1 MGYRLRMTL
10 AFGLLAFLSV
20 VLLTLLLLT
29 TSYREFKADR
39 MMSVERMTSCFAGNI
54 FWDIQAGGDPRRLA
68 ESVNRFA
75 GGIPAPT
82 PPEVRVLDGL
92 RHTQIGNRAISVPDA
107 PLAPELESLLAQ
119 LDRGGANVATAETA
133 SGFVSAARVERNGLR
148 LGSVWVDYPLVSL
161 QEHFLSLFKT
171 ALGYG
176 VSLLL
181 VLLFLGWLLGR
192 RLMQPIA
199 DLRQC
204 MQRVGQ
210 GNLEVQ
216 CDAMRATL
224 RSQDEIGDLARGFD
238 EMLASLRD
246 KQRLEQEM
254 MRSER
259 LAAIGQVAAGVAHEI
274 NNPLGGMLN
283 AINTFKRHGD
293 DPAVAESTLN
303 LLERGLRQIQNT
315 VQALLVQARVEAYPL
330 GVADLEDLRTL
341 VQAEVRKKNLHLE
354 WQCLLT
360 DRVSLPSTAV
370 RQILINLLLNAIEA
384 APLGGKVAM
393 RCVPQDKHLQLRVE
407 DNGPG
412 IGPEQRSALFS
423 PFFSGGGGHG
433 LGLWV
438 TNQTVLQLGGRIEIV
453 DLAQGTAVTVCLPL
467 VREEVCAPT
476 GGSGCAS

>member
-10 AFGLLAFLSV
+10 AFGLLALLSV
-20 VLLTLLLLT
+20 ALLTLLLLT

-54 FWDIQAGGDPRRLA
+54 FWDMQAGGDPRRME

-75 GGIPAPT
+75 SGIPAPT

-92 RHTQIGNRAISVPDA
+92 RHNQFGNRAISSPGVQP
-107 PLAPELESLLAQ
+107 PPEVERLLAQ
-119 LDRGGANVATAETA
+119 LDRGGTAVATAETA
-133 SGFVSAARVERNGLR
+133 NGFVSAARVERDGSR

-161 QEHFLSLFKT
+161 QEHFFSLFEA

-181 VLLFLGWLLGR
+181 VLLLLGWLLGR

-199 DLRQC
+199 NLRQC
-204 MQRVGQ
+204 MQKVGQ
-210 GNLEVQ
+210 GDMEVH
-216 CDAMRATL
+216 CDAVRDTA
-224 RSQDEIGDLARGFD
+224 RSQDEIGDLARGFE

-246 KQRLEQEM
+246 KQRMEQEM

-293 DPAVAESTLN
+293 DPAVAEGTIN

-330 GVADLEDLRTL
+330 GVADLDDLRTL
-341 VQAEVRKKNLHLE
+341 VQAEVRKKNLTLE

-360 DRVSLPSTAV
+360 DRVALPSTAV

-384 APLGGKVAM
+384 APQGGHVTM
-393 RCVPQDKHLQLRVE
+393 RCVPQDGQLQLRVE

-412 IGPEQRSALFS
+412 IDPAQRSALFA
-423 PFFSGGGGHG
+423 PFFSGAGGHG

-438 TNQTVLQLGGRIEIV
+438 TNQTVQQLGGRIEIV
-453 DLAQGTAVTVCLPL
+453 DLAQGTAVTVCLPFG
-467 VREEVCAPT
+467 REESCAPV
-476 GGSGCAS
+476 GERAP

>member
-10 AFGLLAFLSV
+10 AFGLLALLSV

-54 FWDIQAGGDPRRLA
+54 FWDMQAGGDPRRLA

-75 GGIPAPT
+75 SGIPAPT

-92 RHTQIGNRAISVPDA
+92 RHSQIGNRGILGPNAQTAS
-107 PLAPELESLLAQ
+107 ELELLLAR
-119 LDRGGANVATAETA
+119 LDAGGANVATAETA
-133 SGFVSAARVERNGLR
+133 SGFVSAARVERDGLR

-161 QEHFLSLFKT
+161 QGHFFSLFEA

-199 DLRQC
+199 NLRQC

-210 GNLEVQ
+210 GNLDVQ
-216 CDAMRATL
+216 CDLARNAV
-224 RSQDEIGDLARGFD
+224 RSQDEIGDLARGFE

-246 KQRLEQEM
+246 KQRMEQEM

-330 GVADLEDLRTL
+330 GVADLDDLRTL
-341 VQAEVRKKNLHLE
+341 VQAEVRKKGLTLE

-360 DRVSLPSTAV
+360 DRVALPSTAV

-384 APLGGKVAM
+384 APQGGKVTM
-393 RCVPQDKHLQLRVE
+393 RCVPQDGQLQLRVE

-412 IGPEQRSALFS
+412 IEPAQRSALFA
-423 PFFSGGGGHG
+423 PFFSGAGGHG

-438 TNQTVLQLGGRIEIV
+438 TNQTVQQLGGHIEII
-453 DLAQGTAVTVCLPL
+453 DLPQGTAVSVCLPL
-467 VREEVCAPT
+467 GGEE
-476 GGSGCAS
+476 SGAAVSANAA

>member
-75 GGIPAPT
+75 RGIPAPT

-92 RHTQIGNRAISVPDA
+92 RHNQIGNRAISVPDA
-107 PLAPELESLLAQ
+107 PMAPELKSLLAQ
-119 LDRGGANVATAETA
+119 LDHGGANVATVETA
-133 SGFVSAARVERNGLR
+133 SGFISAARVERDGLR

-161 QEHFLSLFKT
+161 QGHFLSLFET

-192 RLMQPIA
+192 RLMQPISK
-199 DLRQC
+199 LRQC

-210 GNLEVQ
+210 GNLEVR
-216 CDAMRATL
+216 CDAMRETL
-224 RSQDEIGDLARGFD
+224 RSQDEIGDLARCFD
-238 EMLASLRD
+238 EMLVSLRD

-330 GVADLEDLRTL
+330 GAADLEDLRTL

-360 DRVSLPSTAV
+360 DRVTLPSTAV

-384 APLGGKVAM
+384 APQGGKVTM

-467 VREEVCAPT
+467 VREAVCAPAA
-476 GGSGCAS
+476 GSVP